1 MSMSQILLLIAAGVF
16 FAFLV
21 LRLLRARRAAPKRG
35 DREPDG
41 RITAETDRLAAEE
54 ATRRETERLEAEE
67 AVRREAE
74 RLAAEEAAHRE
85 AERLAAE
92 EAARHAAER
101 LAAEEAARHEAERL
115 AAEEAARRETERLAA
130 EEAVRREVE
139 RLAAEEAARR
149 EAERLVAEEAAR
161 REAERLAAEEAV
173 RRETERLEA
182 ERLAAEEAARRE
194 ADRLAVEEA
203 LRQEEEERLAVEA
216 AIAQESERQAAEEAL
231 RRTLAAAHP
240 PAKLKAKTEE
250 ETVVM
255 VADDSRV
262 VRIKTGR
269 LLAAHRYQVVMAED
283 GLDAARQIEAAAPDV
298 LVTDVDMPGI
308 NGLQLARQVRGNPLT
323 ASVPIIMVTS
333 DNEQL
338 RAEAAAAGV
347 DVLLGKPYPEE
358 QLISHIK
365 QLMIAQAGS

>member
-1 MSMSQILLLIAAGVF
+1 
-16 FAFLV
+16 
-21 LRLLRARRAAPKRG
+21 
-35 DREPDG
+35 
-41 RITAETDRLAAEE
+41 
-54 ATRRETERLEAEE
+54 
-67 AVRREAE
+67 
-74 RLAAEEAAHRE
+74 
-85 AERLAAE
+85 
-92 EAARHAAER
+92 
-101 LAAEEAARHEAERL
+101 
-115 AAEEAARRETERLAA
+115 
-130 EEAVRREVE
+130 
-139 RLAAEEAARR
+139 
-149 EAERLVAEEAAR
+149 
-161 REAERLAAEEAV
+161 
-173 RRETERLEA
+173 
-182 ERLAAEEAARRE
+182 
-194 ADRLAVEEA
+194 
-203 LRQEEEERLAVEA
+203 
-216 AIAQESERQAAEEAL
+216 L

-298 LVTDVDMPGI
+298 LVTDVDMPGM

-365 QLMIAQAGS
+365 QLMTAQAGS

>member
-21 LRLLRARRAAPKRG
+21 LRLLRARRAAAKRG

-41 RITAETDRLAAEE
+41 RITAETERLAAEE
-54 ATRRETERLEAEE
+54 ATG
-67 AVRREAE
+67 
-74 RLAAEEAAHRE
+74 
-85 AERLAAE
+85 
-92 EAARHAAER
+92 
-101 LAAEEAARHEAERL
+101 
-115 AAEEAARRETERLAA
+115 
-130 EEAVRREVE
+130 
-139 RLAAEEAARR
+139 
-149 EAERLVAEEAAR
+149 

-262 VRIKTGR
+262 VRIKTVR

-298 LVTDVDMPGI
+298 LVTDVDMPGM

-365 QLMIAQAGS
+365 QLMTAQAGS